1 MAIRDDTVDK
11 ISKKTKVSRTSLY
24 KWKNELV
31 SPILENKIKDN
42 SLSELDELKNE
53 VARLKKDIYRLT
65 MEKDVLEKAT
75 ELLKKTRALIL
86 II

>member
-11 ISKKTKVSRTSLY
+11 VSKKTKVSRTSLY

-65 MEKDVLEKAT
+65 MEKDILEKAT